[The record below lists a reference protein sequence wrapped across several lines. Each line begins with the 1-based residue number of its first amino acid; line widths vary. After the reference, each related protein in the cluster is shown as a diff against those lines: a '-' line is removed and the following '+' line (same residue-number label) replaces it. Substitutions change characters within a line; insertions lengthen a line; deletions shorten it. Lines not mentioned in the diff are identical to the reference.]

1 MTEIIRLSQA
11 RRGQGGQIQSVEA
24 LEDNPVDRM
33 ELERRLLEFG
43 LVEGARL
50 SVIHEGPIGRDPVV
64 VDVEGMRI
72 ALRRHEVRGLT
83 LRLEG
88 ADAAE

>member
-1 MTEIIRLSQA
+1 MTEIIRLCHA
-11 RRGQGGQIQSVEA
+11 RKGQGGQIQTVEA
-24 LEDNPVDRM
+24 VEGNPADRL

-72 ALRRHEVRGLT
+72 ALRRNEVRGLT